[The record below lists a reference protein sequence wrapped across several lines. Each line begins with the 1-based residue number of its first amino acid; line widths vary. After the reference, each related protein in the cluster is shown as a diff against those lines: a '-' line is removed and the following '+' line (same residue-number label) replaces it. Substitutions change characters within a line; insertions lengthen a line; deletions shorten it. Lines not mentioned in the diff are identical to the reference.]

1 MNTNEKFVITIS
13 REIGSGGRTVG
24 RKLAQKLGVRFCD
37 KELINALR
45 EKFSLSASEIERIK
59 GEKKNWLADM
69 IRSTVPSPEFVL
81 LNDPNSA
88 YLNTVRVPVTTDEI
102 FEAETEILKELAA
115 ESSCVIAG
123 RSGFFVLKDVPNKV
137 DIMLVAPRDKRIA
150 RVAEKQNLT
159 PDKAALIVDSV
170 DKSRENYVK
179 RYTGNSRYD
188 LRNYDLVLN
197 VDDLSEDEVVDII
210 LAYLKAL

>member
-1 MNTNEKFVITIS
+1 MAINEKFVITIS
-13 REIGSGGRTVG
+13 REIGTGGRTIG
-24 RKLAQKLGVRFCD
+24 RKLAEKLGVRFCD

-45 EKFSLSASEIERIK
+45 EKFSLSTSEIEHIK

-69 IRSTVPSPEFVL
+69 IRATVPAPEFVL

-88 YLNTVRVPVTTDEI
+88 YLSSVRVPVTTDEI

-123 RSGFFVLKDVPNKV
+123 RSGFFVLKDVPGKV
-137 DIMLVAPRDKRIA
+137 DIMLVASRDKRIA
-150 RVAEKQNLT
+150 HVAEKQGLT
-159 PDKAALIVDSV
+159 LEKAALVVDSV
-170 DKSRENYVK
+170 DKSRENYVQ
-179 RYTGNSRYD
+179 RYTGKSRYD

-197 VDDLSEDEVVDII
+197 VDNLDEDEAVDII

>member
-24 RKLAQKLGVRFCD
+24 RKLARKLGVRFCD

-59 GEKKNWLADM
+59 GEKKNWLSDM
-69 IRSTVPSPEFVL
+69 IRSTIPAPEFVL

>member
-24 RKLAQKLGVRFCD
+24 RKLARKLGVRFCD

-59 GEKKNWLADM
+59 GEKKNWLSDM
-69 IRSTVPSPEFVL
+69 IRSTIPAPEFVL

-88 YLNTVRVPVTTDEI
+88 YLNNVRVPVTTDEI

-137 DIMLVAPRDKRIA
+137 DIMLVAPRDKRVA

>member
-24 RKLAQKLGVRFCD
+24 RKLARKLGVRFCD

-69 IRSTVPSPEFVL
+69 IRSTIPSPEFVL
-81 LNDPNSA
+81 LNDPNSS
-88 YLNTVRVPVTTDEI
+88 YLNTVRVTVTTDEI

-159 PDKAALIVDSV
+159 PDKAALIVDRV

>member
-1 MNTNEKFVITIS
+1 
-13 REIGSGGRTVG
+13 
-24 RKLAQKLGVRFCD
+24 
-37 KELINALR
+37 
-45 EKFSLSASEIERIK
+45 
-59 GEKKNWLADM
+59 
-69 IRSTVPSPEFVL
+69 
-81 LNDPNSA
+81 
-88 YLNTVRVPVTTDEI
+88 
-102 FEAETEILKELAA
+102 
-115 ESSCVIAG
+115 
-123 RSGFFVLKDVPNKV
+123 
-137 DIMLVAPRDKRIA
+137 MLVAPRDKRIA